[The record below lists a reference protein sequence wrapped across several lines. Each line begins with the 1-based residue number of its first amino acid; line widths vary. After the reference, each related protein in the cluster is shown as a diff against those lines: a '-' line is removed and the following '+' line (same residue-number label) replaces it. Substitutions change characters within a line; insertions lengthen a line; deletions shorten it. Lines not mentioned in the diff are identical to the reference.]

1 MGKIVQ
7 RFLRVFIMVL
17 MIMSIPFFF
26 KSSVS
31 AATIQVNGLNGDQAI
46 ITDSSGKT
54 VSDTQ
59 GLNEYNY
66 YQVKYNWSIPDSVII
81 KSGDTAQFTLPSN
94 IRVRST
100 EAFNITDSQGQ
111 VVGRATIKAG
121 SSTGTIA
128 FTNVPSTFRYDRH
141 GTLTFYGQGKTVP
154 KTNVNSWMINKGGW
168 VDNKTLDSKGNP
180 TQLYWNVVLN
190 PAGKKLTGVSFTD
203 KPQKGQTI
211 ILDSVEV
218 YQVNSSNKLGKK
230 LSPKITMNADGS
242 MTIDL
247 GDINTPIYIEYK
259 VSLSKNV
266 SNSATTEWKNVG
278 IMNWNGGSSAHTTA
292 FVRHGGSG
300 TEVGYNGSVELH
312 KVDAITKKSLAGA
325 VFDLENQSGKVLQSN
340 LTTDSNGNLIVK
352 NLKDGNYQFVEVKAP
367 QGYQINSNPI
377 KFTINDSSSNAV
389 SVKITAENQPL
400 KSSSSKI
407 SSSSKKNSGVKS
419 SSSKKSSSSVTASSS
434 SKKSSSIKSSSNSN
448 RVSSKQSSSIKGSSS
463 KALRSKQSSSSN
475 SLVISTSSIKKNGSK
490 SHRGVSGWS
499 KNSSSNLSLSQK
511 SLGLRNSTETS
522 SKQGHFSI
530 PNAKSSIE
538 SSEVPVEVSSQK
550 ATLVSSAIVV
560 PVPEQG
566 SSSRWTMSSKATL
579 VSKTENVPTV
589 SSSIVIVSKPSGIL
603 NSENGDHGLNSSS
616 ASNGTD
622 NRSSKPAMISTV
634 VNNDNL
640 NENNGVS
647 SSRLNQ
653 SSSSNVPAFQ
663 KAAVKSSSPVPE
675 QGSSSRWTMSS
686 KATLVSKT
694 ENVPTVSSSIV
705 IVSKPNGTSNSENG
719 DHGLNS
725 SSASNETDNRLSK
738 PAMFSTVV
746 NNDNLNENNGASSS
760 RSNQP
765 SSPNVPAFQKAAVKS
780 SSSSEVKK
788 NEKILPQTGE
798 EKEFMDVLSIVGLI
812 MVGGVV
818 GIEISKHRHN

>member
-1 MGKIVQ
+1 MIFMGKIVQ
-7 RFLRVFIMVL
+7 RFSRVFIIVL
-17 MIMSIPFFF
+17 MIMGIPFFF

-46 ITDSSGKT
+46 ITDSNGKT

-59 GLNEYNY
+59 RLNEYNY

-111 VVGRATIKAG
+111 VVGHAEIKAG
-121 SSTGTIA
+121 STTGTIT
-128 FTNVPSTFRYDRH
+128 FTNVPSTFRYNRH

-190 PAGKKLTGVSFTD
+190 PAGKKLTGVSFID

-211 ILDSVEV
+211 IPDSVEV

-230 LSPKITMNADGS
+230 LSPKITMNTDGS
-242 MTIDL
+242 MSIEIGNID
-247 GDINTPIYIEYK
+247 TPIYIEYK

-312 KVDAITKKSLAGA
+312 KVDAVTKKSLAGA

-389 SVKITAENQPL
+389 SVKITAKNQPL

-407 SSSSKKNSGVKS
+407 SSSSKKGSSLKS
-419 SSSKKSSSSVTASSS
+419 SSSNKKSNSSSKKSSSSVKALSS
-434 SKKSSSIKSSSNSN
+434 SKKSSSIKS
-448 RVSSKQSSSIKGSSS
+448 SSS

-475 SLVISTSSIKKNGSK
+475 SLVISISSIKKNGSK
-490 SHRGVSGWS
+490 SHRGVPGWS
-499 KNSSSNLSLSQK
+499 KDSSSNLSLSQK
-511 SLGLRNSTETS
+511 SSGLRNSIETS
-522 SKQGHFSI
+522 SKQSHFSV
-530 PNAKSSIE
+530 PNAKPSIE

-550 ATLVSSAIVV
+550 ATLVSSTIGV
-560 PVPEQG
+560 PVPEHG
-566 SSSRWTMSSKATL
+566 SSSQWTMSSKTTL
-579 VSKTENVPTV
+579 VSRTENV
-589 SSSIVIVSKPSGIL
+589 S
-603 NSENGDHGLNSSS
+603 
-616 ASNGTD
+616 
-622 NRSSKPAMISTV
+622 
-634 VNNDNL
+634 
-640 NENNGVS
+640 
-647 SSRLNQ
+647 
-653 SSSSNVPAFQ
+653 
-663 KAAVKSSSPVPE
+663 
-675 QGSSSRWTMSS
+675 
-686 KATLVSKT
+686 
-694 ENVPTVSSSIV
+694 TVSSSIV
-705 IVSKPNGTSNSENG
+705 IVSKPNGTSNSENN

-725 SSASNETDNRLSK
+725 SSAPNGTGTDNRSSK
-738 PAMFSTVV
+738 PAMVSSVI
-746 NNDNLNENNGASSS
+746 NNGTLSSGVS
-760 RSNQP
+760 SNQSTQP
-765 SSPNVPAFQKAAVKS
+765 YSSNVPAFQKAAVKS
-780 SSSSEVKK
+780 SSSSKWEK
-788 NEKILPQTGE
+788 NGKILPQTGE

>member
-128 FTNVPSTFRYDRH
+128 FINVPSTFRYDRH

-211 ILDSVEV
+211 ISDSVEV

-511 SLGLRNSTETS
+511 SSGLRNSTETS

-589 SSSIVIVSKPSGIL
+589 SSSIVIVSKP
-603 NSENGDHGLNSSS
+603 
-616 ASNGTD
+616 
-622 NRSSKPAMISTV
+622 
-634 VNNDNL
+634 
-640 NENNGVS
+640 
-647 SSRLNQ
+647 
-653 SSSSNVPAFQ
+653 
-663 KAAVKSSSPVPE
+663 
-675 QGSSSRWTMSS
+675 
-686 KATLVSKT
+686 
-694 ENVPTVSSSIV
+694 
-705 IVSKPNGTSNSENG
+705 NGTSNSENG

-725 SSASNETDNRLSK
+725 SSASNETDSRLSK

>member
-7 RFLRVFIMVL
+7 RFSRVFIIVL
-17 MIMSIPFFF
+17 MIMGIPFFF

-46 ITDSSGKT
+46 ITDSNGKT

-59 GLNEYNY
+59 RLNEYNY

-111 VVGRATIKAG
+111 VVGHAEIKAG
-121 SSTGTIA
+121 STTGTIT
-128 FTNVPSTFRYDRH
+128 FTNVPSTFRYNRH
-141 GTLTFYGQGKTVP
+141 GTLTFYGQGKAVP

-190 PAGKKLTGVSFTD
+190 PAGKKLTGVSFID

-211 ILDSVEV
+211 IPDSVEV

-230 LSPKITMNADGS
+230 LSPKITMNTDGS
-242 MTIDL
+242 MSIEIGNID
-247 GDINTPIYIEYK
+247 TPIYIEYK

-312 KVDAITKKSLAGA
+312 KVDTITKKSLAGA

-511 SLGLRNSTETS
+511 SSGLRNSTETS

-560 PVPEQG
+560 
-566 SSSRWTMSSKATL
+566 
-579 VSKTENVPTV
+579 
-589 SSSIVIVSKPSGIL
+589 
-603 NSENGDHGLNSSS
+603 
-616 ASNGTD
+616 
-622 NRSSKPAMISTV
+622 
-634 VNNDNL
+634 
-640 NENNGVS
+640 
-647 SSRLNQ
+647 
-653 SSSSNVPAFQ
+653 
-663 KAAVKSSSPVPE
+663 PVPE

>member
-7 RFLRVFIMVL
+7 RFSRVFIIVL
-17 MIMSIPFFF
+17 MIMGIPFFF

-46 ITDSSGKT
+46 ITDSNGKT

-59 GLNEYNY
+59 RLNEYNY

-111 VVGRATIKAG
+111 VVGHAEIKAG
-121 SSTGTIA
+121 STTGTIT
-128 FTNVPSTFRYDRH
+128 FTNVPSTFRYNRH
-141 GTLTFYGQGKTVP
+141 GTLTFYGQGKAVP

-190 PAGKKLTGVSFTD
+190 PAGKKLTGVSFID

-211 ILDSVEV
+211 IPDSVEV

-230 LSPKITMNADGS
+230 LSPKITMNTDGS
-242 MTIDL
+242 MSIEIGNID
-247 GDINTPIYIEYK
+247 TPIYIEYK
-259 VSLSKNV
+259 VNLSKNV

-312 KVDAITKKSLAGA
+312 KVDTITKKSLAGA

-407 SSSSKKNSGVKS
+407 SSSSKKNSSVKS
-419 SSSKKSSSSVTASSS
+419 SSSKKSSSSVTVSSS

-511 SLGLRNSTETS
+511 SSGLRNSTETS

-589 SSSIVIVSKPSGIL
+589 SSSIVIVSKP
-603 NSENGDHGLNSSS
+603 
-616 ASNGTD
+616 
-622 NRSSKPAMISTV
+622 
-634 VNNDNL
+634 
-640 NENNGVS
+640 
-647 SSRLNQ
+647 
-653 SSSSNVPAFQ
+653 
-663 KAAVKSSSPVPE
+663 
-675 QGSSSRWTMSS
+675 
-686 KATLVSKT
+686 
-694 ENVPTVSSSIV
+694 
-705 IVSKPNGTSNSENG
+705 NGTSNSENG

-725 SSASNETDNRLSK
+725 SSASNETDSRLSK

-746 NNDNLNENNGASSS
+746 NSDNLNENNGASSS

>member
-7 RFLRVFIMVL
+7 RFSRVFIIVL
-17 MIMSIPFFF
+17 MIMGIPFFF

-46 ITDSSGKT
+46 ITDSNGKT

-59 GLNEYNY
+59 RLNEYNY

-111 VVGRATIKAG
+111 VVGHAEIKAG
-121 SSTGTIA
+121 STTGTIT
-128 FTNVPSTFRYDRH
+128 FTNVPSTFRYNRH

-190 PAGKKLTGVSFTD
+190 PAGKKLTGVSFID

-211 ILDSVEV
+211 IPDSVEV

-230 LSPKITMNADGS
+230 LSPKITMNTDGS
-242 MTIDL
+242 MSIEIGNID
-247 GDINTPIYIEYK
+247 TPIYIEYK

-312 KVDAITKKSLAGA
+312 KVDAVTKKSLAGA

-389 SVKITAENQPL
+389 SVKITAKNQPL

-407 SSSSKKNSGVKS
+407 SSSSKKGSSLKS
-419 SSSKKSSSSVTASSS
+419 SSSNKKSNSSSKKSSSSVKALSS
-434 SKKSSSIKSSSNSN
+434 SKKSSSIKS
-448 RVSSKQSSSIKGSSS
+448 SSS

-475 SLVISTSSIKKNGSK
+475 SLVISISSIKKNGSK
-490 SHRGVSGWS
+490 SHRGVPGWS
-499 KNSSSNLSLSQK
+499 KDSSSNLSLSQK
-511 SLGLRNSTETS
+511 SSGLRNSIETS
-522 SKQGHFSI
+522 SKQSHFSV
-530 PNAKSSIE
+530 PNAKPSIE

-550 ATLVSSAIVV
+550 ATLVSSTIGV
-560 PVPEQG
+560 PVPEHG
-566 SSSRWTMSSKATL
+566 SSSQWTMSSKTTL
-579 VSKTENVPTV
+579 VSRTENV
-589 SSSIVIVSKPSGIL
+589 S
-603 NSENGDHGLNSSS
+603 
-616 ASNGTD
+616 
-622 NRSSKPAMISTV
+622 
-634 VNNDNL
+634 
-640 NENNGVS
+640 
-647 SSRLNQ
+647 
-653 SSSSNVPAFQ
+653 
-663 KAAVKSSSPVPE
+663 
-675 QGSSSRWTMSS
+675 
-686 KATLVSKT
+686 
-694 ENVPTVSSSIV
+694 TVSSSIV
-705 IVSKPNGTSNSENG
+705 IVSKPNGTSNSENN

-725 SSASNETDNRLSK
+725 SSAPNGTGTDNRSSK
-738 PAMFSTVV
+738 PAMVSSVI
-746 NNDNLNENNGASSS
+746 NNGTLSSGVS
-760 RSNQP
+760 SNQSTQP
-765 SSPNVPAFQKAAVKS
+765 YSSNVPAFQKAAVKS
-780 SSSSEVKK
+780 SSSSKWEK
-788 NEKILPQTGE
+788 NGKILPQTGE

>member
-7 RFLRVFIMVL
+7 RFSRVFIIVL
-17 MIMSIPFFF
+17 MIMGIPFFF

-46 ITDSSGKT
+46 ITDSNGKT

-59 GLNEYNY
+59 RLNEYNY

-111 VVGRATIKAG
+111 VVGHAEIKAG
-121 SSTGTIA
+121 STTGTIT
-128 FTNVPSTFRYDRH
+128 FTNVPSTFRYNRH
-141 GTLTFYGQGKTVP
+141 GTLTFYGQGKAVP

-190 PAGKKLTGVSFTD
+190 PAGKKLTGVSFID

-211 ILDSVEV
+211 IPDSVEV

-230 LSPKITMNADGS
+230 LSPKITMNTDGS
-242 MTIDL
+242 MSIEIGNID
-247 GDINTPIYIEYK
+247 TPIYIEYK

-312 KVDAITKKSLAGA
+312 KVDTITKKSLAGA

-434 SKKSSSIKSSSNSN
+434 SKKSSSVKSSSSLNS
-448 RVSSKQSSSIKGSSS
+448 VSSEQSSSIKGSSS

-490 SHRGVSGWS
+490 SHRGVPGWS

-511 SLGLRNSTETS
+511 SSGLRNSIETS

-530 PNAKSSIE
+530 PSAKPSIE

-550 ATLVSSAIVV
+550 TTLVSSTIGV

-589 SSSIVIVSKPSGIL
+589 SLSIVVVSKPNGTS
-603 NSENGDHGLNSSS
+603 NSENDDHGLNSGSVPS
-616 ASNGTD
+616 GTD
-622 NRSSKPAMISTV
+622 NRSFKPAMVSTV

-647 SSRLNQ
+647 SRRSNQ

-663 KAAVKSSSPVPE
+663 KAAVKSSS
-675 QGSSSRWTMSS
+675 SS
-686 KATLVSKT
+686 KWEK
-694 ENVPTVSSSIV
+694 
-705 IVSKPNGTSNSENG
+705 NG
-719 DHGLNS
+719 
-725 SSASNETDNRLSK
+725 
-738 PAMFSTVV
+738 
-746 NNDNLNENNGASSS
+746 
-760 RSNQP
+760 
-765 SSPNVPAFQKAAVKS
+765 
-780 SSSSEVKK
+780 
-788 NEKILPQTGE
+788 KILPQTGE

>member
-1 MGKIVQ
+1 MIFMGKIVQ

-589 SSSIVIVSKPSGIL
+589 SSSIVIVSKP
-603 NSENGDHGLNSSS
+603 
-616 ASNGTD
+616 
-622 NRSSKPAMISTV
+622 
-634 VNNDNL
+634 
-640 NENNGVS
+640 
-647 SSRLNQ
+647 
-653 SSSSNVPAFQ
+653 
-663 KAAVKSSSPVPE
+663 
-675 QGSSSRWTMSS
+675 
-686 KATLVSKT
+686 
-694 ENVPTVSSSIV
+694 
-705 IVSKPNGTSNSENG
+705 NGTSNSENG

>member
-7 RFLRVFIMVL
+7 RFSRVFIIVL
-17 MIMSIPFFF
+17 MIMGIPFFF

-46 ITDSSGKT
+46 ITDSNGKT

-59 GLNEYNY
+59 RLNEYNY

-128 FTNVPSTFRYDRH
+128 FINVPSTFRYDRH

-211 ILDSVEV
+211 ISDSVEV

-312 KVDAITKKSLAGA
+312 KVDTITKKSLAGA

-511 SLGLRNSTETS
+511 SSGLRNSTETS

-589 SSSIVIVSKPSGIL
+589 SSSIVIVSKP
-603 NSENGDHGLNSSS
+603 
-616 ASNGTD
+616 
-622 NRSSKPAMISTV
+622 
-634 VNNDNL
+634 
-640 NENNGVS
+640 
-647 SSRLNQ
+647 
-653 SSSSNVPAFQ
+653 
-663 KAAVKSSSPVPE
+663 
-675 QGSSSRWTMSS
+675 
-686 KATLVSKT
+686 
-694 ENVPTVSSSIV
+694 
-705 IVSKPNGTSNSENG
+705 NGTSNSENG

-725 SSASNETDNRLSK
+725 SSASNETDSRLSK

>member
-100 EAFNITDSQGQ
+100 ETFNITDSQGQ

-211 ILDSVEV
+211 ISDSVEV

-266 SNSATTEWKNVG
+266 SNSATTEWENVG
-278 IMNWNGGSSAHTTA
+278 IMNWNGGSSARTTA
-292 FVRHGGSG
+292 LVRHGGSG

-312 KVDAITKKSLAGA
+312 KIDAVTKKSLAGA
-325 VFDLENQSGKVLQSN
+325 VFDLESQSGKRLQSN
-340 LTTDSNGNLIVK
+340 LTTDPNGNLTVK

-367 QGYQINSNPI
+367 QGYQINSSPI

-389 SVKITAENQPL
+389 SVKVTAENQPL

-407 SSSSKKNSGVKS
+407 SSSSKKSS
-419 SSSKKSSSSVTASSS
+419 SSSKKSNSSVKA
-434 SKKSSSIKSSSNSN
+434 SSIKSSSSLN
-448 RVSSKQSSSIKGSSS
+448 RVSSKQSSSIKGLSS

-511 SLGLRNSTETS
+511 SSGLRNSTETS

-589 SSSIVIVSKPSGIL
+589 SSSIVIVSKP
-603 NSENGDHGLNSSS
+603 
-616 ASNGTD
+616 
-622 NRSSKPAMISTV
+622 
-634 VNNDNL
+634 
-640 NENNGVS
+640 
-647 SSRLNQ
+647 
-653 SSSSNVPAFQ
+653 
-663 KAAVKSSSPVPE
+663 
-675 QGSSSRWTMSS
+675 
-686 KATLVSKT
+686 
-694 ENVPTVSSSIV
+694 
-705 IVSKPNGTSNSENG
+705 NGTSNSENG

-725 SSASNETDNRLSK
+725 SSASNETDSRLSK

>member
-1 MGKIVQ
+1 M
-7 RFLRVFIMVL
+7 
-17 MIMSIPFFF
+17 
-26 KSSVS
+26 
-31 AATIQVNGLNGDQAI
+31 
-46 ITDSSGKT
+46 
-54 VSDTQ
+54 
-59 GLNEYNY
+59 
-66 YQVKYNWSIPDSVII
+66 KYNWSIPDSVII

-111 VVGRATIKAG
+111 VVGRAEIKAG
-121 SSTGTIA
+121 STTGTIT
-128 FTNVPSTFRYDRH
+128 FTNVPSTFRYNRH

-300 TEVGYNGSVELH
+300 TEIGYNGSVELH

-419 SSSKKSSSSVTASSS
+419 SSSKKLSSSVTASGS

-511 SLGLRNSTETS
+511 SSGLRNSTETS

-589 SSSIVIVSKPSGIL
+589 SSSIVIVSKP
-603 NSENGDHGLNSSS
+603 
-616 ASNGTD
+616 
-622 NRSSKPAMISTV
+622 
-634 VNNDNL
+634 
-640 NENNGVS
+640 
-647 SSRLNQ
+647 
-653 SSSSNVPAFQ
+653 
-663 KAAVKSSSPVPE
+663 
-675 QGSSSRWTMSS
+675 
-686 KATLVSKT
+686 
-694 ENVPTVSSSIV
+694 
-705 IVSKPNGTSNSENG
+705 NGTSNSENG

-725 SSASNETDNRLSK
+725 SSASNETDSRLSK

>member
-7 RFLRVFIMVL
+7 RFSRVFIIVL
-17 MIMSIPFFF
+17 MIMGIPFFF

-400 KSSSSKI
+400 KSSPSKI

-511 SLGLRNSTETS
+511 SSGLRNSTETS

-579 VSKTENVPTV
+579 VSKTEN
-589 SSSIVIVSKPSGIL
+589 I
-603 NSENGDHGLNSSS
+603 
-616 ASNGTD
+616 
-622 NRSSKPAMISTV
+622 
-634 VNNDNL
+634 
-640 NENNGVS
+640 
-647 SSRLNQ
+647 
-653 SSSSNVPAFQ
+653 
-663 KAAVKSSSPVPE
+663 
-675 QGSSSRWTMSS
+675 
-686 KATLVSKT
+686 
-694 ENVPTVSSSIV
+694 PTVSSSIV

-725 SSASNETDNRLSK
+725 SSASNETDSRLSK

>member
-1 MGKIVQ
+1 MGKVVQ
-7 RFLRVFIMVL
+7 RFSRVFIMVL
-17 MIMSIPFFF
+17 MIMGIPFFF

-141 GTLTFYGQGKTVP
+141 GTLIFYGQGKTVP

-211 ILDSVEV
+211 ISDSVEV

-230 LSPKITMNADGS
+230 LSPKITMNADGL

-419 SSSKKSSSSVTASSS
+419 SSSKKLSSSVTASSS

-490 SHRGVSGWS
+490 SHRGVPGWS
-499 KNSSSNLSLSQK
+499 KDSSSNLSLSQK
-511 SLGLRNSTETS
+511 SSGLRNSIETS
-522 SKQGHFSI
+522 SKQSHFSV
-530 PNAKSSIE
+530 PNAKPSIE

-550 ATLVSSAIVV
+550 ATLVSSTIGV
-560 PVPEQG
+560 PVPEHG
-566 SSSRWTMSSKATL
+566 SSSQWTMSSKTTL
-579 VSKTENVPTV
+579 VSRTENVSTV
-589 SSSIVIVSKPSGIL
+589 SSSIV
-603 NSENGDHGLNSSS
+603 
-616 ASNGTD
+616 T
-622 NRSSKPAMISTV
+622 
-634 VNNDNL
+634 
-640 NENNGVS
+640 
-647 SSRLNQ
+647 
-653 SSSSNVPAFQ
+653 
-663 KAAVKSSSPVPE
+663 
-675 QGSSSRWTMSS
+675 
-686 KATLVSKT
+686 
-694 ENVPTVSSSIV
+694 
-705 IVSKPNGTSNSENG
+705 VSKPNGTLNSEND

-725 SSASNETDNRLSK
+725 SSASNETDSRLSK
-738 PAMFSTVV
+738 PVMFSTVV

-765 SSPNVPAFQKAAVKS
+765 SSPNVPAFQKAPVKS

-798 EKEFMDVLSIVGLI
+798 EKGFMDVLSIVGLI

>member
-111 VVGRATIKAG
+111 VVGHAEIKAG
-121 SSTGTIA
+121 STTGTIT

-168 VDNKTLDSKGNP
+168 VDNKTLNSKGNP

-400 KSSSSKI
+400 KSSPSKI

-475 SLVISTSSIKKNGSK
+475 SLVILTSSIKKNGSK

-511 SLGLRNSTETS
+511 SSGLRNSTETS
-522 SKQGHFSI
+522 SKQGYFSI

-589 SSSIVIVSKPSGIL
+589 SSSIVIVSKP
-603 NSENGDHGLNSSS
+603 
-616 ASNGTD
+616 
-622 NRSSKPAMISTV
+622 
-634 VNNDNL
+634 
-640 NENNGVS
+640 
-647 SSRLNQ
+647 
-653 SSSSNVPAFQ
+653 
-663 KAAVKSSSPVPE
+663 
-675 QGSSSRWTMSS
+675 
-686 KATLVSKT
+686 
-694 ENVPTVSSSIV
+694 
-705 IVSKPNGTSNSENG
+705 NGTSNSENG

-725 SSASNETDNRLSK
+725 SSASNETDSRLSK
-738 PAMFSTVV
+738 PVMFSTVV

>member
-111 VVGRATIKAG
+111 VVGRAEIKAG
-121 SSTGTIA
+121 STTGTIT
-128 FTNVPSTFRYDRH
+128 FTNVPSTFRYNRH
-141 GTLTFYGQGKTVP
+141 GTLTFYGQGKAVP

-190 PAGKKLTGVSFTD
+190 PAGKKLTGVSFID

-211 ILDSVEV
+211 IPDSVEV

-230 LSPKITMNADGS
+230 LSPKITMNTDGS
-242 MTIDL
+242 MSIEIGNID
-247 GDINTPIYIEYK
+247 TPIYIEYK
-259 VSLSKNV
+259 VSLSKDV
-266 SNSATTEWKNVG
+266 SNSATTEWENVG

-292 FVRHGGSG
+292 LVRHGGSG

-312 KVDAITKKSLAGA
+312 KIDAVTKKSLAGA
-325 VFDLENQSGKVLQSN
+325 VFDLESQSGKRLQSN

-419 SSSKKSSSSVTASSS
+419 SSSKKLSSSVTASSS
-434 SKKSSSIKSSSNSN
+434 SKKSSSVKSSSSLNS
-448 RVSSKQSSSIKGSSS
+448 VSSKQSSSIKGSSS

-490 SHRGVSGWS
+490 SHRGVPGWS

-511 SLGLRNSTETS
+511 SSGLRNSIETS
-522 SKQGHFSI
+522 SKQSHFSI
-530 PNAKSSIE
+530 PSAKPSIE

-550 ATLVSSAIVV
+550 TTLVSSTIGV

-566 SSSRWTMSSKATL
+566 SSSRWSSKSTL

-589 SSSIVIVSKPSGIL
+589 SSSIVVVSKPNETS
-603 NSENGDHGLNSSS
+603 NSENDDHGLNSSS
-616 ASNGTD
+616 APSGTD
-622 NRSSKPAMISTV
+622 DRSFKPAMVSTV

-640 NENNGVS
+640 NEN
-647 SSRLNQ
+647 R
-653 SSSSNVPAFQ
+653 
-663 KAAVKSSSPVPE
+663 
-675 QGSSSRWTMSS
+675 
-686 KATLVSKT
+686 
-694 ENVPTVSSSIV
+694 
-705 IVSKPNGTSNSENG
+705 
-719 DHGLNS
+719 
-725 SSASNETDNRLSK
+725 SAL
-738 PAMFSTVV
+738 
-746 NNDNLNENNGASSS
+746 SS

-765 SSPNVPAFQKAAVKS
+765 SSSNVPAFQKAAVKS

-788 NEKILPQTGE
+788 NGKILPQTGE
-798 EKEFMDVLSIVGLI
+798 EEFMDVLSIVGLI

>member
-128 FTNVPSTFRYDRH
+128 FINVPSTFRYDRH

-211 ILDSVEV
+211 ISDSVEV

-448 RVSSKQSSSIKGSSS
+448 RVSSKQSSSIKGLSS
-463 KALRSKQSSSSN
+463 KTLRSKQSSSSN

-589 SSSIVIVSKPSGIL
+589 SSSIVIVSKP
-603 NSENGDHGLNSSS
+603 
-616 ASNGTD
+616 
-622 NRSSKPAMISTV
+622 
-634 VNNDNL
+634 
-640 NENNGVS
+640 
-647 SSRLNQ
+647 
-653 SSSSNVPAFQ
+653 
-663 KAAVKSSSPVPE
+663 
-675 QGSSSRWTMSS
+675 
-686 KATLVSKT
+686 
-694 ENVPTVSSSIV
+694 
-705 IVSKPNGTSNSENG
+705 NGTSNSENG

-725 SSASNETDNRLSK
+725 SSASNETDSRLSK

>member
-1 MGKIVQ
+1 MGKVVQ
-7 RFLRVFIMVL
+7 RFSRVFIMVL
-17 MIMSIPFFF
+17 MIMGIPFFF

-589 SSSIVIVSKPSGIL
+589 SSSIVIVSKP
-603 NSENGDHGLNSSS
+603 
-616 ASNGTD
+616 
-622 NRSSKPAMISTV
+622 
-634 VNNDNL
+634 
-640 NENNGVS
+640 
-647 SSRLNQ
+647 
-653 SSSSNVPAFQ
+653 
-663 KAAVKSSSPVPE
+663 
-675 QGSSSRWTMSS
+675 
-686 KATLVSKT
+686 
-694 ENVPTVSSSIV
+694 
-705 IVSKPNGTSNSENG
+705 NGTSNSENG

-725 SSASNETDNRLSK
+725 SSASNETDSRLSK

>member
-1 MGKIVQ
+1 MIFMGKIVQ

-100 EAFNITDSQGQ
+100 ETFNITDSQGQ

-211 ILDSVEV
+211 ISDSVEV

-266 SNSATTEWKNVG
+266 SNSATTEWENVG
-278 IMNWNGGSSAHTTA
+278 IMNWNGGSSARTTA
-292 FVRHGGSG
+292 LVRHGGSG

-312 KVDAITKKSLAGA
+312 KIDAVTKKSLAGA
-325 VFDLENQSGKVLQSN
+325 VFDLESQSGKRLQSN
-340 LTTDSNGNLIVK
+340 LTTDPNGNLTVK

-367 QGYQINSNPI
+367 QGYQINSSPI

-389 SVKITAENQPL
+389 SVKVTAENQPL

-407 SSSSKKNSGVKS
+407 SSSSKKSS
-419 SSSKKSSSSVTASSS
+419 SSSKKSNSSVKA
-434 SKKSSSIKSSSNSN
+434 SSIKSSSSLN
-448 RVSSKQSSSIKGSSS
+448 RVSSKQSSSIKGLSS

-511 SLGLRNSTETS
+511 SSGLRNSTETS
-522 SKQGHFSI
+522 SKQGYFSI

-589 SSSIVIVSKPSGIL
+589 SSSIVIVSKP
-603 NSENGDHGLNSSS
+603 
-616 ASNGTD
+616 
-622 NRSSKPAMISTV
+622 
-634 VNNDNL
+634 
-640 NENNGVS
+640 
-647 SSRLNQ
+647 
-653 SSSSNVPAFQ
+653 
-663 KAAVKSSSPVPE
+663 
-675 QGSSSRWTMSS
+675 
-686 KATLVSKT
+686 
-694 ENVPTVSSSIV
+694 
-705 IVSKPNGTSNSENG
+705 NGTSNSENG

-725 SSASNETDNRLSK
+725 SSASNETDSRLSK
-738 PAMFSTVV
+738 PVMFSTVV

>member
-128 FTNVPSTFRYDRH
+128 FINVPSTFRYDRH

-211 ILDSVEV
+211 ISDSVEV

-419 SSSKKSSSSVTASSS
+419 SSS
-434 SKKSSSIKSSSNSN
+434 
-448 RVSSKQSSSIKGSSS
+448 
-463 KALRSKQSSSSN
+463 
-475 SLVISTSSIKKNGSK
+475 
-490 SHRGVSGWS
+490 
-499 KNSSSNLSLSQK
+499 NLSLSQK
-511 SLGLRNSTETS
+511 SSGLRNSTETS

-589 SSSIVIVSKPSGIL
+589 SSSIVIVSKP
-603 NSENGDHGLNSSS
+603 
-616 ASNGTD
+616 
-622 NRSSKPAMISTV
+622 
-634 VNNDNL
+634 
-640 NENNGVS
+640 
-647 SSRLNQ
+647 
-653 SSSSNVPAFQ
+653 
-663 KAAVKSSSPVPE
+663 
-675 QGSSSRWTMSS
+675 
-686 KATLVSKT
+686 
-694 ENVPTVSSSIV
+694 
-705 IVSKPNGTSNSENG
+705 NGTSNSENG

-725 SSASNETDNRLSK
+725 SSASNETDSRLSK

-760 RSNQP
+760 RSNQQP
-765 SSPNVPAFQKAAVKS
+765 SSPNVSAFQKAAVKS

>member
-1 MGKIVQ
+1 MIFMGKIVQ

-211 ILDSVEV
+211 ISDSVEV

-259 VSLSKNV
+259 VSFSKNV

-522 SKQGHFSI
+522 SEQGHFSI

-560 PVPEQG
+560 
-566 SSSRWTMSSKATL
+566 
-579 VSKTENVPTV
+579 
-589 SSSIVIVSKPSGIL
+589 
-603 NSENGDHGLNSSS
+603 
-616 ASNGTD
+616 
-622 NRSSKPAMISTV
+622 
-634 VNNDNL
+634 
-640 NENNGVS
+640 
-647 SSRLNQ
+647 
-653 SSSSNVPAFQ
+653 
-663 KAAVKSSSPVPE
+663 PVPE

>member
-1 MGKIVQ
+1 V
-7 RFLRVFIMVL
+7 
-17 MIMSIPFFF
+17 
-26 KSSVS
+26 
-31 AATIQVNGLNGDQAI
+31 IQLNLHYHPIFA
-46 ITDSSGKT
+46 
-54 VSDTQ
+54 
-59 GLNEYNY
+59 
-66 YQVKYNWSIPDSVII
+66 
-81 KSGDTAQFTLPSN
+81 F
-94 IRVRST
+94 RST

-111 VVGRATIKAG
+111 VVGRAEIKAG
-121 SSTGTIA
+121 STTGTIT
-128 FTNVPSTFRYDRH
+128 FTNVPSTFRYNRH

-419 SSSKKSSSSVTASSS
+419 SSSKKLSSSVTASGS

-511 SLGLRNSTETS
+511 SSGLRNSTETS

-589 SSSIVIVSKPSGIL
+589 SSSIVIVSKP
-603 NSENGDHGLNSSS
+603 
-616 ASNGTD
+616 
-622 NRSSKPAMISTV
+622 
-634 VNNDNL
+634 
-640 NENNGVS
+640 
-647 SSRLNQ
+647 
-653 SSSSNVPAFQ
+653 
-663 KAAVKSSSPVPE
+663 
-675 QGSSSRWTMSS
+675 
-686 KATLVSKT
+686 
-694 ENVPTVSSSIV
+694 
-705 IVSKPNGTSNSENG
+705 NGTSNSENG

-725 SSASNETDNRLSK
+725 SSASNETDSRLSK

>member
-17 MIMSIPFFF
+17 MIMGIPFFF

-31 AATIQVNGLNGDQAI
+31 AATIQVNGLNEDQAI

-100 EAFNITDSQGQ
+100 ETFNITDSQGQ

-141 GTLTFYGQGKTVP
+141 GTLIFYGQGKTVP

-419 SSSKKSSSSVTASSS
+419 SSSKKLSSSVTASSS

-448 RVSSKQSSSIKGSSS
+448 RVSSKQSSS
-463 KALRSKQSSSSN
+463 SN
-475 SLVISTSSIKKNGSK
+475 SLVILTSSIKKNGSK

-511 SLGLRNSTETS
+511 SSGLRNSTETS

-566 SSSRWTMSSKATL
+566 SSSRWTMSSKA
-579 VSKTENVPTV
+579 
-589 SSSIVIVSKPSGIL
+589 
-603 NSENGDHGLNSSS
+603 
-616 ASNGTD
+616 
-622 NRSSKPAMISTV
+622 M
-634 VNNDNL
+634 
-640 NENNGVS
+640 
-647 SSRLNQ
+647 
-653 SSSSNVPAFQ
+653 
-663 KAAVKSSSPVPE
+663 
-675 QGSSSRWTMSS
+675 
-686 KATLVSKT
+686 LVSKT

-725 SSASNETDNRLSK
+725 SSASNETDSRLSK

>member
-7 RFLRVFIMVL
+7 RFSRVFIMVL
-17 MIMSIPFFF
+17 MIMGIPFFF

-31 AATIQVNGLNGDQAI
+31 AATIQANGLNGDQAI
-46 ITDSSGKT
+46 TTDSNGKT

-59 GLNEYNY
+59 RLNEYNY

-111 VVGRATIKAG
+111 VVGRAEIKAG
-121 SSTGTIA
+121 STTGTIT
-128 FTNVPSTFRYDRH
+128 FTNVPSTFRYNRH
-141 GTLTFYGQGKTVP
+141 GTLTFYGQGKAVL

-203 KPQKGQTI
+203 KLQKGQTI
-211 ILDSVEV
+211 IPNSIEV

-242 MTIDL
+242 MSIEIGNID
-247 GDINTPIYIEYK
+247 TPIYIEYK
-259 VSLSKNV
+259 VSLNKDV
-266 SNSATTEWKNVG
+266 SNSATTEWENVG

-292 FVRHGGSG
+292 LVRHGGSG

-312 KVDAITKKSLAGA
+312 KVDAVTKKSLAGA
-325 VFDLENQSGKVLQSN
+325 VFDLESQSGKRLQSN

-367 QGYQINSNPI
+367 QGYQISSKPI

-389 SVKITAENQPL
+389 SVKVTAENRPL

-407 SSSSKKNSGVKS
+407 SSNSKKSSSSKKASSTRASLSSKKSS
-419 SSSKKSSSSVTASSS
+419 SSSKKSSSSMTASSS
-434 SKKSSSIKSSSNSN
+434 SKKNSSIKD
-448 RVSSKQSSSIKGSSS
+448 SSS
-463 KALRSKQSSSSN
+463 KTLRSKQSSSSN

-490 SHRGVSGWS
+490 SHRGVPGWS

-511 SLGLRNSTETS
+511 SSENSIETS
-522 SKQGHFSI
+522 SKQSHFSI
-530 PNAKSSIE
+530 PSAKPSIE

-550 ATLVSSAIVV
+550 ATLVSSTIGV

-566 SSSRWTMSSKATL
+566 SSSRWTVSSKATL
-579 VSKTENVPTV
+579 VSRTEN
-589 SSSIVIVSKPSGIL
+589 I
-603 NSENGDHGLNSSS
+603 
-616 ASNGTD
+616 
-622 NRSSKPAMISTV
+622 
-634 VNNDNL
+634 
-640 NENNGVS
+640 
-647 SSRLNQ
+647 
-653 SSSSNVPAFQ
+653 
-663 KAAVKSSSPVPE
+663 
-675 QGSSSRWTMSS
+675 
-686 KATLVSKT
+686 
-694 ENVPTVSSSIV
+694 PTVSSSIV
-705 IVSKPNGTSNSENG
+705 IVSKPNGTSNSEND

-725 SSASNETDNRLSK
+725 GSVPSGTDNRSFK
-738 PAMFSTVV
+738 PAMVSTVV
-746 NNDNLNENNGASSS
+746 NNDNLNENNGVSSRRSSQSSS
-760 RSNQP
+760 S
-765 SSPNVPAFQKAAVKS
+765 NVPAFQKVAVKS

-788 NEKILPQTGE
+788 NGKILPQTGE

>member
-1 MGKIVQ
+1 MSKSVQ
-7 RFLRVFIMVL
+7 RFSRVFIMLLV
-17 MIMSIPFFF
+17 IVGIPFFF
-26 KSSVS
+26 KSSVT
-31 AATIQVNGLNGDQAI
+31 AATISVDGLSGAQATISDSNGQVV
-46 ITDSSGKT
+46 SGN
-54 VSDTQ
+54 Q
-59 GLNEYNY
+59 GLSEYNY
-66 YQVKYNWSIPDSVII
+66 YQVKYNWSIPDSVQV
-81 KSGDTAQFTLPSN
+81 KPSGTAQFTLPSN

-100 EAFNITDSQGQ
+100 ESFNITDSQGQ
-111 VVGRATIKAG
+111 VVGHAEIKAG
-121 SSTGTIA
+121 STTGTIT
-128 FTNVPSTFRYDRH
+128 FTNIPTSFRYNRH
-141 GTLTFYGQGKTVP
+141 GTLTFYGQGKAVP
-154 KTNVNSWMINKGGW
+154 KTDVNSWMINKGGW
-168 VDNKTLDSKGNP
+168 VDNKTLNSKGNP

-211 ILDSVEV
+211 IPDSVEV

-230 LSPKITMNADGS
+230 LSPKVTMNADGS
-242 MTIDL
+242 MTINL
-247 GDINTPIYIEYK
+247 GDISTPIYVEYK
-259 VSLSKNV
+259 VKLSSTV
-266 SNSATTEWKNVG
+266 SSSNITEWENVG

-292 FVRHGGSG
+292 LVRHGGSG
-300 TEVGYNGSVELH
+300 TETGYNGSVELH
-312 KVDAITKKSLAGA
+312 KVDAVTKKSLAGA
-325 VFDLENQSGKVLQSN
+325 VFDLESQSGKVLQSN
-340 LTTDSNGNLIVK
+340 LTTDSNGNLIIK

-367 QGYQINSNPI
+367 QGYQINSKPI

-511 SLGLRNSTETS
+511 SSGLRNSTETS

-589 SSSIVIVSKPSGIL
+589 SSSIVIVSKP
-603 NSENGDHGLNSSS
+603 
-616 ASNGTD
+616 
-622 NRSSKPAMISTV
+622 
-634 VNNDNL
+634 
-640 NENNGVS
+640 
-647 SSRLNQ
+647 
-653 SSSSNVPAFQ
+653 
-663 KAAVKSSSPVPE
+663 
-675 QGSSSRWTMSS
+675 
-686 KATLVSKT
+686 
-694 ENVPTVSSSIV
+694 
-705 IVSKPNGTSNSENG
+705 NGTSNSENG

-725 SSASNETDNRLSK
+725 SSASNETDSRLSK

>member
-111 VVGRATIKAG
+111 VVGRAEIKAG
-121 SSTGTIA
+121 STTGTIT
-128 FTNVPSTFRYDRH
+128 FTNVPSTFRYNRH

-242 MTIDL
+242 MSIEIGNID
-247 GDINTPIYIEYK
+247 TPIYIEYK
-259 VSLSKNV
+259 VSLSKDV
-266 SNSATTEWKNVG
+266 SNSATTEWENVG

-292 FVRHGGSG
+292 LVRHGGSG

-312 KVDAITKKSLAGA
+312 KVDVVTKKSLAGA
-325 VFDLENQSGKVLQSN
+325 VFDLESQSGKILQSN

-400 KSSSSKI
+400 KSSPSKI

-448 RVSSKQSSSIKGSSS
+448 RVSSKQSSS
-463 KALRSKQSSSSN
+463 SN
-475 SLVISTSSIKKNGSK
+475 SLVILTSSIKKNGSK

-511 SLGLRNSTETS
+511 SSGLRNSTETS

-589 SSSIVIVSKPSGIL
+589 SSSIVIVSKP
-603 NSENGDHGLNSSS
+603 
-616 ASNGTD
+616 
-622 NRSSKPAMISTV
+622 
-634 VNNDNL
+634 
-640 NENNGVS
+640 
-647 SSRLNQ
+647 
-653 SSSSNVPAFQ
+653 
-663 KAAVKSSSPVPE
+663 
-675 QGSSSRWTMSS
+675 
-686 KATLVSKT
+686 
-694 ENVPTVSSSIV
+694 
-705 IVSKPNGTSNSENG
+705 NGTSNSENG

-725 SSASNETDNRLSK
+725 SSASNETDSRLSK

>member
-1 MGKIVQ
+1 M
-7 RFLRVFIMVL
+7 
-17 MIMSIPFFF
+17 
-26 KSSVS
+26 
-31 AATIQVNGLNGDQAI
+31 
-46 ITDSSGKT
+46 
-54 VSDTQ
+54 
-59 GLNEYNY
+59 
-66 YQVKYNWSIPDSVII
+66 
-81 KSGDTAQFTLPSN
+81 
-94 IRVRST
+94 
-100 EAFNITDSQGQ
+100 
-111 VVGRATIKAG
+111 
-121 SSTGTIA
+121 
-128 FTNVPSTFRYDRH
+128 
-141 GTLTFYGQGKTVP
+141 
-154 KTNVNSWMINKGGW
+154 
-168 VDNKTLDSKGNP
+168 
-180 TQLYWNVVLN
+180 
-190 PAGKKLTGVSFTD
+190 
-203 KPQKGQTI
+203 
-211 ILDSVEV
+211 
-218 YQVNSSNKLGKK
+218 
-230 LSPKITMNADGS
+230 
-242 MTIDL
+242 
-247 GDINTPIYIEYK
+247 
-259 VSLSKNV
+259 
-266 SNSATTEWKNVG
+266 
-278 IMNWNGGSSAHTTA
+278 
-292 FVRHGGSG
+292 
-300 TEVGYNGSVELH
+300 H
-312 KVDAITKKSLAGA
+312 KVDAVTKKSLAGA
-325 VFDLENQSGKVLQSN
+325 VFDLESQSGKVLQSN

-367 QGYQINSNPI
+367 QGYQINSKPI

-490 SHRGVSGWS
+490 SHRGVSRWS

-511 SLGLRNSTETS
+511 SSGLRNSIETS

-550 ATLVSSAIVV
+550 ATLVSSTIVV
-560 PVPEQG
+560 
-566 SSSRWTMSSKATL
+566 
-579 VSKTENVPTV
+579 
-589 SSSIVIVSKPSGIL
+589 
-603 NSENGDHGLNSSS
+603 
-616 ASNGTD
+616 
-622 NRSSKPAMISTV
+622 
-634 VNNDNL
+634 
-640 NENNGVS
+640 
-647 SSRLNQ
+647 
-653 SSSSNVPAFQ
+653 
-663 KAAVKSSSPVPE
+663 PVPE

-725 SSASNETDNRLSK
+725 SSTSNETDSRLSK
-738 PAMFSTVV
+738 PAMVSTVV
-746 NNDNLNENNGASSS
+746 NNDNLNENNGVSSS
-760 RSNQP
+760 RSNQ
-765 SSPNVPAFQKAAVKS
+765 SSSSNVPAFQKTTVKS

-788 NEKILPQTGE
+788 NGKILPQTGE

>member
-1 MGKIVQ
+1 MIFMGKIVQ

-66 YQVKYNWSIPDSVII
+66 YQVNINWSIPDSVII

-190 PAGKKLTGVSFTD
+190 PAGKKLTGVLFTD

-400 KSSSSKI
+400 KSSPSKI

-448 RVSSKQSSSIKGSSS
+448 RVSSKQSLSIKGSSS

-475 SLVISTSSIKKNGSK
+475 SLVILTSSIKKNGSK
-490 SHRGVSGWS
+490 SHRGVFGWS

-511 SLGLRNSTETS
+511 SSGLRNSTETS

-589 SSSIVIVSKPSGIL
+589 SSSIVIVSKP
-603 NSENGDHGLNSSS
+603 
-616 ASNGTD
+616 
-622 NRSSKPAMISTV
+622 
-634 VNNDNL
+634 
-640 NENNGVS
+640 
-647 SSRLNQ
+647 
-653 SSSSNVPAFQ
+653 
-663 KAAVKSSSPVPE
+663 
-675 QGSSSRWTMSS
+675 
-686 KATLVSKT
+686 
-694 ENVPTVSSSIV
+694 
-705 IVSKPNGTSNSENG
+705 NGTSNSENG

-725 SSASNETDNRLSK
+725 SSASNETDSRLSK

>member
-211 ILDSVEV
+211 ISDSVEV

-475 SLVISTSSIKKNGSK
+475 SLVILTSSIKKNGSK

-511 SLGLRNSTETS
+511 SSGLRNSTETS

-589 SSSIVIVSKPSGIL
+589 SSSIVIVSKP
-603 NSENGDHGLNSSS
+603 
-616 ASNGTD
+616 
-622 NRSSKPAMISTV
+622 
-634 VNNDNL
+634 
-640 NENNGVS
+640 
-647 SSRLNQ
+647 
-653 SSSSNVPAFQ
+653 
-663 KAAVKSSSPVPE
+663 
-675 QGSSSRWTMSS
+675 
-686 KATLVSKT
+686 
-694 ENVPTVSSSIV
+694 
-705 IVSKPNGTSNSENG
+705 NGTSNSENG

-725 SSASNETDNRLSK
+725 SSASNETDSRLSK

-788 NEKILPQTGE
+788 NGKILPQTGE
-798 EKEFMDVLSIVGLI
+798 EEFMDVLSIVGLI

>member
-1 MGKIVQ
+1 MIFMGKIVQ
-7 RFLRVFIMVL
+7 RFSRVFIIVL
-17 MIMSIPFFF
+17 MIMGIPFFF

-46 ITDSSGKT
+46 ITDSNGKT

-59 GLNEYNY
+59 RLNEYNY

-111 VVGRATIKAG
+111 VVGHAEIKAG
-121 SSTGTIA
+121 STTGTIT
-128 FTNVPSTFRYDRH
+128 FTNVPSTFRYNRH
-141 GTLTFYGQGKTVP
+141 GTLTFYGQGKAVP

-190 PAGKKLTGVSFTD
+190 PAGKKLTGVSFID

-211 ILDSVEV
+211 IPDSVEV

-230 LSPKITMNADGS
+230 LSPKITMNTDGS
-242 MTIDL
+242 MSIEIGNID
-247 GDINTPIYIEYK
+247 TPIYIEYK

-312 KVDAITKKSLAGA
+312 KVDTITKKSLAGA

-511 SLGLRNSTETS
+511 SSGLRNSTETS

-589 SSSIVIVSKPSGIL
+589 SSSIVIVSKP
-603 NSENGDHGLNSSS
+603 
-616 ASNGTD
+616 
-622 NRSSKPAMISTV
+622 
-634 VNNDNL
+634 
-640 NENNGVS
+640 
-647 SSRLNQ
+647 
-653 SSSSNVPAFQ
+653 
-663 KAAVKSSSPVPE
+663 
-675 QGSSSRWTMSS
+675 
-686 KATLVSKT
+686 
-694 ENVPTVSSSIV
+694 
-705 IVSKPNGTSNSENG
+705 NGTSNSENG

-725 SSASNETDNRLSK
+725 SSASNETDSRLSK

>member
-141 GTLTFYGQGKTVP
+141 GTLIFYGQGKTVP

-211 ILDSVEV
+211 ISDSVEV

-230 LSPKITMNADGS
+230 LSPKITMNADGL

-419 SSSKKSSSSVTASSS
+419 SSSKKLSSSVTASSS

-490 SHRGVSGWS
+490 SHRGVPGWS
-499 KNSSSNLSLSQK
+499 KDSSSNLSLSQK
-511 SLGLRNSTETS
+511 SSGLRNSIETS
-522 SKQGHFSI
+522 SKQSHFSV
-530 PNAKSSIE
+530 PNAKPSIE

-550 ATLVSSAIVV
+550 ATLVSSTIGV
-560 PVPEQG
+560 PVPEHG
-566 SSSRWTMSSKATL
+566 SSSQWTMSSKTTL
-579 VSKTENVPTV
+579 VSRTENVSTV
-589 SSSIVIVSKPSGIL
+589 SSSIV
-603 NSENGDHGLNSSS
+603 
-616 ASNGTD
+616 T
-622 NRSSKPAMISTV
+622 
-634 VNNDNL
+634 
-640 NENNGVS
+640 
-647 SSRLNQ
+647 
-653 SSSSNVPAFQ
+653 
-663 KAAVKSSSPVPE
+663 
-675 QGSSSRWTMSS
+675 
-686 KATLVSKT
+686 
-694 ENVPTVSSSIV
+694 
-705 IVSKPNGTSNSENG
+705 VSKPNGTLNSEND

-725 SSASNETDNRLSK
+725 SSASNETDSRLSK
-738 PAMFSTVV
+738 PVMFSTVV

-765 SSPNVPAFQKAAVKS
+765 SSPNVPAFQKAPVKS

-798 EKEFMDVLSIVGLI
+798 EKGFMDVLSIVGLI

>member
-1 MGKIVQ
+1 MIFMGKIVQ

-111 VVGRATIKAG
+111 VVGRAEIKAG
-121 SSTGTIA
+121 STTGTIT
-128 FTNVPSTFRYDRH
+128 FTNVPSTFRYNRH
-141 GTLTFYGQGKTVP
+141 GTLTFYGQGKAVP

-190 PAGKKLTGVSFTD
+190 PAGKKLTGVSFID

-211 ILDSVEV
+211 IPDSVEV

-230 LSPKITMNADGS
+230 LSPKITMNTDGS
-242 MTIDL
+242 MSIEIGNID
-247 GDINTPIYIEYK
+247 TPIYIEYK
-259 VSLSKNV
+259 VSLSKDV
-266 SNSATTEWKNVG
+266 SNSATTEWENVG

-292 FVRHGGSG
+292 LVRHGGSG

-312 KVDAITKKSLAGA
+312 KIDAVTKKSLAGA
-325 VFDLENQSGKVLQSN
+325 VFDLESQSGKRLQSN

-367 QGYQINSNPI
+367 QGYQINSKPI

-389 SVKITAENQPL
+389 SVKVTAKNQPL

-419 SSSKKSSSSVTASSS
+419 SSSKKLSSSVTASSS
-434 SKKSSSIKSSSNSN
+434 SKKSSSVKSSSSLNS
-448 RVSSKQSSSIKGSSS
+448 VSSKQSSSIKGSSS

-490 SHRGVSGWS
+490 SHRGVPGWS

-511 SLGLRNSTETS
+511 SSGLRNSIETS
-522 SKQGHFSI
+522 SKQSHFSI
-530 PNAKSSIE
+530 PSAKPSIE

-550 ATLVSSAIVV
+550 TTLVSSTIGV

-566 SSSRWTMSSKATL
+566 SSSRWSSKSTL

-589 SSSIVIVSKPSGIL
+589 SSSIVVVSKPNETS
-603 NSENGDHGLNSSS
+603 NSENDDHGLNSSS
-616 ASNGTD
+616 APSGTD
-622 NRSSKPAMISTV
+622 DRSFKPAMVSTV

-640 NENNGVS
+640 NEN
-647 SSRLNQ
+647 R
-653 SSSSNVPAFQ
+653 
-663 KAAVKSSSPVPE
+663 
-675 QGSSSRWTMSS
+675 
-686 KATLVSKT
+686 
-694 ENVPTVSSSIV
+694 
-705 IVSKPNGTSNSENG
+705 
-719 DHGLNS
+719 
-725 SSASNETDNRLSK
+725 SAL
-738 PAMFSTVV
+738 
-746 NNDNLNENNGASSS
+746 SS

-765 SSPNVPAFQKAAVKS
+765 SSSNVPAFQKAAVKS

-788 NEKILPQTGE
+788 NGKILPQTGE
-798 EKEFMDVLSIVGLI
+798 EEFMDVLSIVGLI

>member
-1 MGKIVQ
+1 MIFMGKIVQ
-7 RFLRVFIMVL
+7 RFLRVFIMIL
-17 MIMSIPFFF
+17 MIMSISFFF

-141 GTLTFYGQGKTVP
+141 GTLIFYGQGKTVP

-211 ILDSVEV
+211 ISDSVEV

-230 LSPKITMNADGS
+230 LSPKITMNADGL

-419 SSSKKSSSSVTASSS
+419 SSSKKLSSSVTASSS

-490 SHRGVSGWS
+490 SHRGVPGWS
-499 KNSSSNLSLSQK
+499 KDSSSNLSLSQK
-511 SLGLRNSTETS
+511 SSGLRNSIETS
-522 SKQGHFSI
+522 SKQSHFSV
-530 PNAKSSIE
+530 PNAKPSIE

-550 ATLVSSAIVV
+550 ATLVSSTIGV
-560 PVPEQG
+560 PVPEHG
-566 SSSRWTMSSKATL
+566 SSSQWTMSSKTTL
-579 VSKTENVPTV
+579 VSRTENVSTV
-589 SSSIVIVSKPSGIL
+589 SSSIV
-603 NSENGDHGLNSSS
+603 
-616 ASNGTD
+616 T
-622 NRSSKPAMISTV
+622 
-634 VNNDNL
+634 
-640 NENNGVS
+640 
-647 SSRLNQ
+647 
-653 SSSSNVPAFQ
+653 
-663 KAAVKSSSPVPE
+663 
-675 QGSSSRWTMSS
+675 
-686 KATLVSKT
+686 
-694 ENVPTVSSSIV
+694 
-705 IVSKPNGTSNSENG
+705 VSKPNGTLNSEND

-725 SSASNETDNRLSK
+725 SSASNETDSRLSK
-738 PAMFSTVV
+738 PVMFSTVV

-765 SSPNVPAFQKAAVKS
+765 SSPNVPAFQKAPVKS

-798 EKEFMDVLSIVGLI
+798 EKGFMDVLSIVGLI

>member
-7 RFLRVFIMVL
+7 RFSRVFIMVL
-17 MIMSIPFFF
+17 MIMGIPFFF

-141 GTLTFYGQGKTVP
+141 GTLIFYGQGKTVP

-211 ILDSVEV
+211 ISDSVEV

-499 KNSSSNLSLSQK
+499 KNPSSNLSLSQK
-511 SLGLRNSTETS
+511 SSGLRNSTETS

-589 SSSIVIVSKPSGIL
+589 SSSIVIVSKP
-603 NSENGDHGLNSSS
+603 
-616 ASNGTD
+616 
-622 NRSSKPAMISTV
+622 
-634 VNNDNL
+634 
-640 NENNGVS
+640 
-647 SSRLNQ
+647 
-653 SSSSNVPAFQ
+653 
-663 KAAVKSSSPVPE
+663 
-675 QGSSSRWTMSS
+675 
-686 KATLVSKT
+686 
-694 ENVPTVSSSIV
+694 
-705 IVSKPNGTSNSENG
+705 NGTSNSENG

-725 SSASNETDNRLSK
+725 SSASNETDSRLSK

>member
-7 RFLRVFIMVL
+7 RFLRVFIMIL
-17 MIMSIPFFF
+17 MIMSISFFF

-141 GTLTFYGQGKTVP
+141 GTLIFYGQGKTVP

-211 ILDSVEV
+211 ISDSVEV

-230 LSPKITMNADGS
+230 LSPKITMNADGL

-419 SSSKKSSSSVTASSS
+419 SSSKKLSSSVTASSS

-490 SHRGVSGWS
+490 SHRGVPGWS
-499 KNSSSNLSLSQK
+499 KDSSSNLSLSQK
-511 SLGLRNSTETS
+511 SSGLRNSIETS
-522 SKQGHFSI
+522 SKQSHFSV
-530 PNAKSSIE
+530 PNAKPSIE

-550 ATLVSSAIVV
+550 ATLVSSTIGV
-560 PVPEQG
+560 PVPEHG
-566 SSSRWTMSSKATL
+566 SSSQWTMSSKTTL
-579 VSKTENVPTV
+579 VSRTENVSTV
-589 SSSIVIVSKPSGIL
+589 SSSIV
-603 NSENGDHGLNSSS
+603 
-616 ASNGTD
+616 T
-622 NRSSKPAMISTV
+622 
-634 VNNDNL
+634 
-640 NENNGVS
+640 
-647 SSRLNQ
+647 
-653 SSSSNVPAFQ
+653 
-663 KAAVKSSSPVPE
+663 
-675 QGSSSRWTMSS
+675 
-686 KATLVSKT
+686 
-694 ENVPTVSSSIV
+694 
-705 IVSKPNGTSNSENG
+705 VSKPNGTLNSEND

-725 SSASNETDNRLSK
+725 SSASNETDSRLSK
-738 PAMFSTVV
+738 PVMFSTVV

-765 SSPNVPAFQKAAVKS
+765 SSPNVPAFQKAPVKS

-798 EKEFMDVLSIVGLI
+798 EKGFMDVLSIVGLI

>member
-7 RFLRVFIMVL
+7 RFSRVFIMVL
-17 MIMSIPFFF
+17 MIMGIPFFF

-46 ITDSSGKT
+46 ITDSNGKT

-59 GLNEYNY
+59 RLNEYNY

-111 VVGRATIKAG
+111 VVGHAEIKAG
-121 SSTGTIA
+121 STTGTIT
-128 FTNVPSTFRYDRH
+128 FTNVPSTFRYNRH
-141 GTLTFYGQGKTVP
+141 GTLTFYGQGKAVP

-190 PAGKKLTGVSFTD
+190 PAGKKLTGVSFID

-211 ILDSVEV
+211 IPDSVEV

-230 LSPKITMNADGS
+230 LSPKITMNTDGS
-242 MTIDL
+242 MSIEIGNID
-247 GDINTPIYIEYK
+247 TPIYIEYK
-259 VSLSKNV
+259 VSLSKDV
-266 SNSATTEWKNVG
+266 SNSATTEWENVG

-292 FVRHGGSG
+292 LVRHGGSG

-312 KVDAITKKSLAGA
+312 KIDAVTKKPLAGA
-325 VFDLENQSGKVLQSN
+325 VFDLESQSGKRLQSN

-419 SSSKKSSSSVTASSS
+419 SSSKKLSSSVTASSS

-448 RVSSKQSSSIKGSSS
+448 RVSSKQSSSIKGLSS
-463 KALRSKQSSSSN
+463 KTLRSKQSSSSN

-560 PVPEQG
+560 
-566 SSSRWTMSSKATL
+566 
-579 VSKTENVPTV
+579 
-589 SSSIVIVSKPSGIL
+589 
-603 NSENGDHGLNSSS
+603 
-616 ASNGTD
+616 
-622 NRSSKPAMISTV
+622 
-634 VNNDNL
+634 
-640 NENNGVS
+640 
-647 SSRLNQ
+647 
-653 SSSSNVPAFQ
+653 
-663 KAAVKSSSPVPE
+663 PVPE